1 MLQGALILVLN
12 NTGHVLLLQ
21 RHPSAK
27 FAPRQWGYPGGKIEE
42 GETPLEAAI
51 RETRE
56 ETTLVVKNP
65 RYLGQFSAV
74 EAYLGED
81 YTGTVEIDFEHTD
94 WAWVSPQELSQY
106 DLAPNVMEI
115 YEKAVKNG

>member
-12 NTGHVLLLQ
+12 NTGHVRLLQ

-81 YTGTVEIDFEHTD
+81 YTGTVEIDFEHTE